1 MFRKLYE
8 INMSMTNYRYVAEFV
23 IFDDLV
29 EYSELIFEY
38 IYSCLYK
45 FLVRENDSKSYIFE
59 FMDAADMFYY

>member
-45 FLVRENDSKSYIFE
+45 FLVRENDSKLYIFE
-59 FMDAADMFYY
+59 FMDVADMFYY